1 MKWKF
6 IRFPLE
12 KIKWDC
18 FFHSSASS
26 FYILFVLI
34 TFLSSHSLSLSSS
47 SRYIFPY
54 LYCTSVT
61 NRPHCTSI
69 SIIYIIWI
77 FFVLHTQHTLNHI
90 SIIFM
95 YAVWSSLMLP
105 LFIMFKPMSQ
115 SSIKFMSIFVFPF
128 IFSGIIH
135 MELICFACDYNGR
148 HTRKARNISRKK
160 KKRMT
165 RERDA
170 CVCNGIFM
178 FSQ

>member
-1 MKWKF
+1 MRLF
-6 IRFPLE
+6 FSFF
-12 KIKWDC
+12 C
-18 FFHSSASS
+18 FFFLYSVCSH
-26 FYILFVLI
+26 YILIVAL
-34 TFLSSHSLSLSSS
+34 SLSLSS

-61 NRPHCTSI
+61 NRSHCTSI

-77 FFVLHTQHTLNHI
+77 FFVLHTQHTHI
-90 SIIFM
+90 ESHFN
-95 YAVWSSLMLP
+95 YFHVWSSLMLP

-148 HTRKARNISRKK
+148 HTRKTRNISRKK
-160 KKRMT
+160 KK
-165 RERDA
+165 E
-170 CVCNGIFM
+170 
-178 FSQ
+178 